1 MKLVVCLSARNREE
15 AMARL
20 NLLEGLTYDYLEFR
34 ADAWEGAWTETTL
47 LSVVRAIKRRIGPH
61 PLILTLRTAR
71 EGGENSGMDEKKKA
85 VILRDLLEA
94 CPEEGPRPDLVD
106 LEWSMGR
113 EEVKNLGDLVRAKK
127 MGLILS
133 AHRFDGPYSAQ
144 EAEGLYLDMVEAG
157 SDYQKLA
164 FRVDRP
170 EDLEDPTQGLARAM
184 DRRSDIRP
192 ILVGMGEAGRASRLP
207 GPTNPSL
214 WTFGCLGKKT
224 APGQMEA
231 EAVSRL
237 LNKN

>member
-1 MKLVVCLSARNREE
+1 MKLVVCLAARDRGE

-20 NLLEGLTYDYLEFR
+20 DLLEGMAYDYLEFR
-34 ADAWEGAWTETTL
+34 ADAWDRAWTGTTL
-47 LSVVRAIKRRIGPH
+47 LSVVRAIKRRISSH

-71 EGGENSGMDEKKKA
+71 EGGEDFRMDEKKKA
-85 VILRDLLEA
+85 AILRDLLEA
-94 CPEEGPRPDLVD
+94 CPEEGQGPDLVD

-113 EEVKNLGDLVRAKK
+113 EEVKDLGDLVRAKK

-144 EAEGLYLDMVEAG
+144 EAEGLYLDMVEVG

-170 EDLEDPTQGLARAM
+170 EDLAGPSQGLARAM
-184 DRRSDIRP
+184 TRRPDIRP

-214 WTFGCLGKKT
+214 WTFASLGKKT
-224 APGQMEA
+224 APGQIEA

>member
-47 LSVVRAIKRRIGPH
+47 LSVVRAIKKRIGPH
-61 PLILTLRTAR
+61 PLILTLRIAR
-71 EGGENSGMDEKKKA
+71 EGGENSGMDKKKKA
-85 VILRDLLEA
+85 IILRDFLEA

-133 AHRFDGPYSAQ
+133 AHRFDGPYSAR
-144 EAEGLYLDMVEAG
+144 EAEGLYLDMVEVG

-164 FRVDRP
+164 FRVDRT

-184 DRRSDIRP
+184 TRRPDIRP

-224 APGQMEA
+224 ASGQMEA

>member
-1 MKLVVCLSARNREE
+1 MKLVVCLSARDRGD
-15 AMARL
+15 AVARL
-20 NLLEGLTYDYLEFR
+20 DLLEGLTYDFLEFR
-34 ADAWEGAWTETTL
+34 ADAWDRAWTGEGL
-47 LSVVRAIKRRIGPH
+47 LTAVRAIKKRIGPH

-71 EGGENSGMDEKKKA
+71 EGGEDPGMDEKKKA
-85 VILRDLLEA
+85 IILWDLLEV
-94 CPEEGPRPDLVD
+94 CPEEGPGPDLVD

-113 EEVKNLGDLVRAKK
+113 EEVKDLGDLVRTKR

-133 AHRFDGPYSAQ
+133 AHRFDGPYSAR
-144 EAEGLYLDMVEAG
+144 EAEGLYLEMVEAG
-157 SDYQKLA
+157 AGYQKLA

-170 EDLEDPTQGLARAM
+170 EDLAGPTQGLARAM
-184 DRRSDIRP
+184 ARRPDIRP

-214 WTFGCLGKKT
+214 WTFASLGKKT

-237 LNKN
+237 LEKN